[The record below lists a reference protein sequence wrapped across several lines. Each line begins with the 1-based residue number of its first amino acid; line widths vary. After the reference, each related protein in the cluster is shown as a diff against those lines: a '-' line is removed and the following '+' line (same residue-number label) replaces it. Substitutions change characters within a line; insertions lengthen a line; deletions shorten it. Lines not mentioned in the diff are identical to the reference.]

1 MKPVRFLWRIFENVP
16 YHTAHTVL
24 IKHASAHPLA
34 DVITSL
40 GIGEFEFMKGVR
52 GDRSVYCFIHHLW
65 FEFKY
70 LEGYFKSYLLYDRD
84 RFRQGLFSIIELI
97 LLMKFWRVFKYRFIH
112 YLGSPN
118 LNIWILTWLS
128 LWGILFSR
136 LDWYYWRNFRKL

>member
-52 GDRSVYCFIHHLW
+52 GIVPCIVSSIISDSNLNIWKDILNHIFYTIVIDL
-65 FEFKY
+65 
-70 LEGYFKSYLLYDRD
+70 DRD
-84 RFRQGLFSIIELI
+84 FFPVIKLI
-97 LLMKFWRVFKYRFIH
+97 LLMKF
-112 YLGSPN
+112 
-118 LNIWILTWLS
+118 
-128 LWGILFSR
+128 
-136 LDWYYWRNFRKL
+136 